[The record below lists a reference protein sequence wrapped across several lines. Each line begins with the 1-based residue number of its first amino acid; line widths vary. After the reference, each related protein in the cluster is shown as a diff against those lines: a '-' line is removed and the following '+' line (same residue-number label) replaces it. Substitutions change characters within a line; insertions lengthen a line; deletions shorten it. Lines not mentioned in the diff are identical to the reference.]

1 MEDTVDKVF
10 IGEYGHLLDNK
21 GRVAVPAKFRNILKK
36 GAIVT
41 KGLDGCL
48 FLYTEAEWMK
58 LVEKLNEMPIS
69 QGNARAFA
77 RLMIAG
83 AMQVNVDTQGR
94 INLPNYLIKFA
105 GLKKNVIVAGLMNR
119 LEIWDETN
127 WEKYKSGTDK
137 ESSEIAETLGELGV

>member
-1 MEDTVDKVF
+1 MDKVF

-21 GRVAVPAKFRNILKK
+21 GRVAVPVKFRQLLKK

-48 FLYTEAEWMK
+48 FLYTEVEWMK
-58 LVEKLNEMPIS
+58 LVAKLNEMPIS

-77 RLMIAG
+77 RLMVAG
-83 AMQVNVDTQGR
+83 AMEVNVDTQGR

-119 LEIWDETN
+119 LEIWDEAT
-127 WEKYKSGTDK
+127 WKKYKAKT
-137 ESSEIAETLGELGV
+137 EPASEKLAEELFI

>member
-1 MEDTVDKVF
+1 MEENVDKVF

-21 GRVAVPAKFRNILKK
+21 GRVAVPAKFRQLLKK

-48 FLYTEAEWMK
+48 FLYTEVEWMK
-58 LVEKLNEMPIS
+58 LVAKLNEMPIS

-77 RLMIAG
+77 RLMVAG
-83 AMQVNVDTQGR
+83 AMEVNVDTQGR

-119 LEIWDETN
+119 LEIWDEAT
-127 WEKYKSGTDK
+127 WKKYKAKT
-137 ESSEIAETLGELGV
+137 EPASEKLAEELFI

>member
-1 MEDTVDKVF
+1 MDKVF
-10 IGEYGHLLDNK
+10 IGEYAHLLDDK
-21 GRVAVPAKFRNILKK
+21 GRVAVPAKFRAILKK

-58 LVEKLNEMPIS
+58 LVAKLNEMPIS

-77 RLMIAG
+77 RLMVAG

-119 LEIWDETN
+119 LELWDEAM
-127 WEKYKSGTDK
+127 WSKYKTK
-137 ESSEIAETLGELGV
+137 TEPESEKIAEELFI

>member
-1 MEDTVDKVF
+1 MEENVDKVF

-21 GRVAVPAKFRNILKK
+21 GRVAVPAKFRQLLKK

-58 LVEKLNEMPIS
+58 LVAKLNEMPIS

-77 RLMIAG
+77 RLMVAG
-83 AMQVNVDTQGR
+83 AMEVNVDTQGR

-119 LEIWDETN
+119 LEIWDETA
-127 WEKYKSGTDK
+127 WGKYKAKT
-137 ESSEIAETLGELGV
+137 EPASEKLAEELFI

>member
-1 MEDTVDKVF
+1 MDKVF

-21 GRVAVPAKFRNILKK
+21 GRVAVPVKFRNILKK

-58 LVEKLNEMPIS
+58 LVAKLNEMPIS

-77 RLMIAG
+77 RLMVAG
-83 AMQVNVDTQGR
+83 AMSVNVDTQGR

-119 LEIWDETN
+119 LEIWDEGK
-127 WEKYKSGTDK
+127 WAKYKAK
-137 ESSEIAETLGELGV
+137 SEPASEKLAEELFI

>member
-1 MEDTVDKVF
+1 MDNVF
-10 IGEYGHLLDNK
+10 IGEYTHLLDDK
-21 GRVAVPAKFRNILKK
+21 GRVAIPAKFRAILKK

-48 FLYTEAEWMK
+48 FLYTAPEWMK
-58 LVEKLNEMPIS
+58 LVAKLNEMPIS

-77 RLMIAG
+77 RLMVAG
-83 AMQVNVDTQGR
+83 AMGVNVDSQGR

-119 LEIWDETN
+119 LEIWDETT
-127 WEKYKSGTDK
+127 WAKYKTK
-137 ESSEIAETLGELGV
+137 TEPESEKIAEELFI

>member
-1 MEDTVDKVF
+1 MDKVF

-58 LVEKLNEMPIS
+58 LVAKLNEMPIS

-105 GLKKNVIVAGLMNR
+105 GLKKNVVVAGLMNR
-119 LEIWDETN
+119 LEIWDDAA
-127 WEKYKSGTDK
+127 WSKYKAKT
-137 ESSEIAETLGELGV
+137 EPASEKLAEELFI